1 MNLLI
6 IYFIVSVSLL
16 IAFFFIR
23 WFVIKCA
30 ECSAKYALENA
41 ISNDYVNSVKAIL
54 ITRSKR
60 LSSEIKLDAQ
70 NWIDQKEIK
79 SR

>member
-1 MNLLI
+1 MDALI
-6 IYFIVSVSLL
+6 TYFIVLSSLT
-16 IAFFFIR
+16 IAFFFFK
-23 WFVIKCA
+23 WFIIKCA
-30 ECSAKYALENA
+30 ECSARYALENA
-41 ISNDYVNSVKAIL
+41 ISNNYVNSVKAIL